1 MDSDC
6 TALYCYSV
14 LTRRFRISTGSIAAI
29 MMLLTAGLLR
39 AQGGQAGHAQIP
51 HFEVTSVKPCDPKAG
66 GRGGDPVP
74 GRLFV
79 KCSSVRDLIT
89 MAYRDYAD
97 GRTPVGLR
105 LGSSVNPITGGPA
118 WISSAFYEINAKPEG
133 SPSPGMMRGPM
144 LQGLL
149 EDRFKLRIRRE
160 VKDAPVYGLNVAK
173 GGFKLK
179 PLADGGCV
187 PRNDTGTTS
196 QASGQRR
203 CGGTNINFGRA
214 GGTLELTGVSL
225 AEFSRDI
232 QNFVDR
238 PVLDKTGII
247 GLFDFRLEFAS
258 DENTPGLAPGNPAA
272 ESSSRPSL
280 FTALQ
285 EQLGLKLEA
294 AKGPNEFL
302 VIDSIERPS
311 EN

>member
-1 MDSDC
+1 MVK
-6 TALYCYSV
+6 SV
-14 LTRRFRISTGSIAAI
+14 LWAALI
-29 MMLLTAGLLR
+29 TSYVVY
-39 AQGGQAGHAQIP
+39 GQNASP
-51 HFEVTSVKPCDPKAG
+51 KFEVSSIKPCDPKTG
-66 GRGGDPVP
+66 GRGGDPAP
-74 GRLFV
+74 GRLFL

-97 GRTPVGLR
+97 GRPPVGLR
-105 LGSSVNPITGGPA
+105 LASSANPITGGPA
-118 WISSAFYEINAKPEG
+118 WISSAFFEINAKPEG

-160 VKDAPVYGLNVAK
+160 VKDAPVYALNVAK

-179 PLADGGCV
+179 PLADGSCV
-187 PRNDTGTTS
+187 PRNTGTNPP
-196 QASGQRR
+196 ASGQRP
-203 CGGTNINFGRA
+203 CGGTNINFGRG
-214 GGTLELTGVSL
+214 GGTLELTGVSV
-225 AEFSRDI
+225 AEFCRDI

-238 PVLDKTGII
+238 PVLDKIGIT
-247 GLFDFRLEFAS
+247 GLFDFRLEFAA

-272 ESSSRPSL
+272 PSDQPGRPSI

-285 EQLGLKLEA
+285 EQLGLKLDA
-294 AKGPNEFL
+294 ARGPVAFL